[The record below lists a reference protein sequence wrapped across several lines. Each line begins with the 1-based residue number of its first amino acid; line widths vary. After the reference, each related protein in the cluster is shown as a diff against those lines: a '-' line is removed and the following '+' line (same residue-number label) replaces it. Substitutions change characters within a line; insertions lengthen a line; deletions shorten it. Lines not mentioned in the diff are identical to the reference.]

1 MTVSRRKFLTSSSIG
16 LGAFSLSNVQ
26 AKEPVPDKWDK
37 TSDVVV
43 VGLGGAGASAAVEAF
58 DNGAKVLILEKQ
70 AKDHLYNNTRM
81 SGGGF
86 HCPDKDGDPKALKEY
101 AKAMFSGE
109 NIPWKSEG
117 EQAEVSDGL
126 AQGWAD
132 YSPLNAEF
140 LKMCDPEFH
149 PLPRKANGAA
159 FKNFPGAIE
168 SHYRAYSSSYSNK
181 VNRYN
186 AKDKPKAEKS
196 RGEAFWNALY
206 NGVLTRNIEVLYE
219 TPAQKLIT
227 DDDGAV
233 IGIIAV
239 NGEKKIR
246 IKANKAVILCSGG
259 FEYNK
264 AMRKAFLEGP
274 GETGWAFYGSPDNTG
289 DGIIMGLAVGAG
301 LQKVGKAAARMIM
314 AVPVMHH
321 GLKMGLDT
329 PVVGSKN
336 SILVDNYGNR
346 FCSET
351 KVIEDP
357 SRYMFY
363 KEAVHMNIDDLTY
376 PRLPAWFI
384 CDDQLLGKRTLTD
397 LGHSTAGFGF
407 VPWTKDNQDAIKRGW
422 ILEASSI
429 EELADKIK
437 AQPDNKD
444 RMVKENLVTTIA
456 KFNDSCEKG
465 SDEEFHRRANTLGPI
480 NQGKFYAVPLVA
492 GGPNTKGGL
501 AANGNREVL
510 DWFGTPIPRLYA
522 AGESASALK
531 FVYQGGGNLTEC
543 IVYGRIAGK
552 NAANLNNW
560 S

>member
-1 MTVSRRKFLTSSSIG
+1 MTNSFNRRSFLKTSLAGIG
-16 LGAFSLSNVQ
+16 LTLGGSQ
-26 AKEPVPDKWDK
+26 AVLAAPKKWDK
-37 TSDVVV
+37 VVDVVV
-43 VGLGGAGASAAVEAF
+43 VGLGGAGASAAIEAH
-58 DNGAKVLILEKQ
+58 DAGVKVLILEKQ
-70 AKDHLYNNTRM
+70 PENRVYNNTRM

-109 NIPWKSEG
+109 NISWKEEG
-117 EQAEVSDGL
+117 EQPEVSDGL

-159 FKNFPGAIE
+159 FKNFPGAME
-168 SHYRAYSSSYSNK
+168 SHYRAYSSSYSER

-186 AKDKPKAEKS
+186 AKDKPKKEKS
-196 RGEAFWNALY
+196 RGEAFWTALN
-206 NGVLTRNIEVLYE
+206 NGVQTRNIELLYE
-219 TPAQKLIT
+219 TPAQRLIT
-227 DDDGAV
+227 DESGQI
-233 IGIIAV
+233 IGIVASHAGKDISIKT
-239 NGEKKIR
+239 KKG
-246 IKANKAVILCSGG
+246 VVLCSGG

-289 DGIIMGLAVGAG
+289 DGIIMALAVGAG

-314 AVPVMHH
+314 AVPIYHH

-329 PVVGSKN
+329 PIVGSKH
-336 SILVDNYGNR
+336 SMLVDNYGKR

-376 PRLPAWFI
+376 PRLPAWLIF
-384 CDDQLLGKRTLTD
+384 DDELCKKRTLTD

-422 ILEASSI
+422 VLEASTP
-429 EELADKIK
+429 EELAEKIRNIPENKNRMTAK
-437 AQPDNKD
+437 AL
-444 RMVKENLVTTIA
+444 KESIE
-456 KFNDSCEKG
+456 KFNSFCTKG
-465 SDEEFHRRANTLGPI
+465 KDEEFGRRANTLAPI
-480 NQGKFYAVPLVA
+480 STGKFYAVPLVA
-492 GGPNTKGGL
+492 GGPNTKGGI
-501 AANGNREVL
+501 AANGDREVL
-510 DWFGTPIPRLYA
+510 DWFGKPIPRLYA
-522 AGESASALK
+522 AGEIASALK

-543 IVYGRIAGK
+543 IVFGRIAGK
-552 NAANLNNW
+552 NVAKLK
-560 S
+560 SL